1 MKSSCIIRLACNP
14 LKSVLG
20 YSTIVVVV
28 TPTVVV
34 PTPTITDDN
43 STCPIWLVTPTPVPI
58 WSVLKSVFNTLIS
71 WSLLNT
77 SVG

>member
-1 MKSSCIIRLACNP
+1 MKSFCIIRLACNA

-28 TPTVVV
+28 NPTVVL
-34 PTPTITDDN
+34 PTPTIVDDN
-43 STCPIWLVTPTPVPI
+43 STCPISFVDAAET
-58 WSVLKSVFNTLIS
+58 WSVLKSVFNILRS

-77 SVG
+77 SIG